1 MKKGEFFMTDVKRVF
16 KVNGQPFYPV
26 GGESCNSSGYND
38 RESEAAFKVTKLLHG
53 NTLEIPVYWEQ
64 VEAEE
69 GKFDFAGVDALLD
82 SARRYGV
89 KLILLWFATW
99 KNGNMDYVPVW
110 VKTNPDRFKRTID
123 ARGESLW
130 NLSAHCKASLSAD
143 SKAFAALCK
152 HLKAKDSVEQTVI
165 ALQVENEP
173 DVVGSNRDYSP
184 EGDIA
189 FISPVPDYLVAAI
202 KKHGRGPVYDL
213 WQKAGGK
220 NSGTWKEF
228 FGGSLDAE
236 YYMYTWSI
244 ARYID
249 GVTEAGK
256 AVYDIPMFIN
266 LWLKMKTADTEMRMD
281 LFRWA
286 TPHVDLIAPDNY
298 RSDSRGFETTCAIHS
313 REDNPFFMPETNGD
327 QFMFRAVAD
336 YNLIGYFFYGLEHH
350 IIAKD
355 DSLRPESQPLV
366 DRVRSIAAIT
376 PLLLKYQG
384 TGKIHAVLH
393 DDQMPMQRLDLDGF
407 IGLVEF
413 GDKPSVYVSKDWR
426 HRTGSNTGPIGP
438 GVSNIRGG
446 GLVIQAGK
454 NEFYLVGNNYRLFLQ
469 PKSVVEKIQ
478 GPLPF
483 IEGRFVSVDEGYF
496 NQKGEFVAGRRRNGD
511 EIGRRGLWVESDIGV
526 LRAITCD

>member
-1 MKKGEFFMTDVKRVF
+1 MTEVKRVF

-38 RESEAAFKVTKLLHG
+38 RESEMAFRVTRLLNG

-64 VEAEE
+64 VEPME
-69 GKFDFAGVDALLD
+69 GTFDFAGVDALLA

-89 KLILLWFATW
+89 RLILLWFATW
-99 KNGNMDYVPVW
+99 KNGNMDYVPAW
-110 VKTNPDRFKRTID
+110 VKTNPERFRRTED
-123 ARGESLW
+123 ARGERLW
-130 NLSAHCKASLSAD
+130 NLSAHCKASLAAD
-143 SKAFAALCK
+143 AKAFAALCK
-152 HLKAKDSVEQTVI
+152 HLKTKDSIEQTAI
-165 ALQVENEP
+165 ALQIENEP
-173 DVVGSNRDYSP
+173 DVVASNRDYSP
-184 EGDIA
+184 EGDA
-189 FISPVPDYLVAAI
+189 ALNSPVPDYLVATI
-202 KKHGRGPVYDL
+202 KKYGKGPVFDL
-213 WQKAGGK
+213 WQKAGSK
-220 NSGTWKEF
+220 NSGTWPEL
-228 FGGSLDAE
+228 FGSTTDAE
-236 YYMYTWSI
+236 YFMYTWSI

-249 GVTEAGK
+249 GVAEAGK

-266 LWLKMKTADTEMRMD
+266 LWLKMKTVDTEMRMD

-286 TPHVDLIAPDNY
+286 TPHVDMIAPDNY

-350 IIAKD
+350 VVAKD
-355 DSLRPESQPLV
+355 GSLRPESQTLV

-393 DDQMPMQRLDLDGF
+393 DDQMPMQRLDLDGY

-413 GDKPSVYVSKDWR
+413 GDRAPTYMSKDWR
-426 HRTGSNTGPIGP
+426 HRTGSSTMPREQTGT
-438 GVSNIRGG
+438 NRGG
-446 GLVIQAGK
+446 GLVIQVNR
-454 NEFYLVGNNYRLFLQ
+454 NEFYLIGANYRLFLQ
-469 PKSVVEKIQ
+469 PKAVTEKIQ

-483 IEGRFVSVDEGYF
+483 IEGRFISVDEGYF
-496 NQKGEFVAGRRRNGD
+496 NQQGEFVADRRRNGD